1 MEVKE
6 SEIRAVFLQVLI
18 KAIKAGD
25 IEELR
30 QLCGFA
36 EAVVTTPETATGMTA
51 LHYAAGLGARAM
63 VRILMATDEFDLA
76 LEDKW
81 GRTAPALAVE
91 VADDPVLG
99 RYLYDKLHEQKAR
112 AAAS

>member
-1 MEVKE
+1 MDLKKA
-6 SEIRAVFLQVLI
+6 EIDAVFLQALI

-25 IEELR
+25 IDELR

-36 EAVVTTPETATGMTA
+36 EAVVTTQETGTGMTA
-51 LHYAAGLGARAM
+51 LHYAAGLGAREM
-63 VRILMATDEFDLA
+63 VKILMATDKFDLT

-81 GRTAPALAVE
+81 GRTAPAMAVE
-91 VADDPVLG
+91 AADDPVLG
-99 RYLYDKLHEQKAR
+99 RYLYDKLYEQRAH